1 MYKIYIKTVMNSF
14 AGKDSFRST
23 HFSFKQM
30 HHSGIVL
37 VCKQTETEILKLHN
51 ECIEKCKKMAFFTYC
66 LKFINICESRLG
78 RYSIVIKSTISED
91 KDITIFISTGICYI
105 FYIKISDQFVLYI
118 IRYVYRIVHCQKC
131 LFFIPFTAYCHIH
144 GPLNSTTAMCS

>member
-1 MYKIYIKTVMNSF
+1 MTFV
-14 AGKDSFRST
+14 
-23 HFSFKQM
+23 
-30 HHSGIVL
+30 
-37 VCKQTETEILKLHN
+37 
-51 ECIEKCKKMAFFTYC
+51 TYC

-118 IRYVYRIVHCQKC
+118 IRYVYIVSYTIKMSVFNIFHCI
-131 LFFIPFTAYCHIH
+131 LSHTWS
-144 GPLNSTTAMCS
+144 LE